1 MRLAVL
7 SLCAVPMALA
17 VAAQGVRRAAPLD
30 VSRLAYEKEHGVLRS
45 LLAALDIDPRSQTL
59 VFSKTSLQSDH
70 IGPKTPRAIYFN
82 ADTYVGWIPGAP
94 LIEIARLDPTR
105 GVVFSTIRNVPTP
118 TLAEGP
124 KACGRCHGGRSAR
137 LFALSVRTAPSGYP
151 RAFGREFD
159 ATPSLPFK
167 DRWGGWYVTGTHGA
181 QRHLGNEL
189 SLGTDETNRIDAER
203 GANVTDLRR
212 YLDPKPYL
220 TPHSDLVALMV
231 MESQL
236 QIGNALA
243 DGDAEPLVRALLGVG
258 EARLTAP
265 VAGTGGFAEYYAATA
280 PKDHR
285 GRSLGELDL
294 KSRLYRYGCSPQVYS
309 RPFASLPQTVR
320 TAVFRRLREILS
332 GEDRSA
338 TFAHLS
344 PDDRRATLE
353 ILTETLP
360 GFQGD
365 P

>member
-1 MRLAVL
+1 
-7 SLCAVPMALA
+7 MALA
-17 VAAQGVRRAAPLD
+17 FAAGGD
-30 VSRLAYEKEHGVLRS
+30 VPPGRLIDPSRLTYEREHGVLKS

-59 VFSKTSLQSDH
+59 VFSKTSLQSDF

-94 LIEIARLDPTR
+94 LIEIARLDPAR
-105 GVVFSTIRNVPTP
+105 GVVFSTIRNVAVP
-118 TLAEGP
+118 TLAESP
-124 KACGRCHGGRSAR
+124 KECGRCHGGRSAK

-151 RAFGREFD
+151 RVFSREYD
-159 ATPSLPFK
+159 ATPSLPLR

-189 SLGTDETNRIDAER
+189 SIGTDEMNRIDSER

-236 QIGNALA
+236 EIGNALA
-243 DGDAEPLVRALLGVG
+243 RGDAESIVEALLGVG

-265 VAGTGGFAEYYAATA
+265 VAGTGDFAAYYAQTA
-280 PKDHR
+280 PKDR
-285 GRSLGELDL
+285 QGRSLSELDL
-294 KSRLYRYGCSPQVYS
+294 KTRLYRYGCSPQVYS
-309 RPFASLPQTVR
+309 RPFAALPQAVR
-320 TAVFRRLREILS
+320 AAVCRRLREILS
-332 GEDRSA
+332 GEERSSR
-338 TFAHLS
+338 FSHLS
-344 PDDRRATLE
+344 AEDRTATME

-360 GFQGD
+360 GFAQG
-365 P
+365 